1 MIRCFPALCVAA
13 LLFGFQLQ
21 AQQISVESFRR
32 LDNDMD
38 ARITH
43 ARKDQNGDVCA
54 IIKIVTT
61 ETGFTFEGGS
71 LGIVHSEQKVAEIW
85 VWVPH
90 KAQRITIK
98 HPVLG
103 VMRDYAYPETIDKAT
118 VYEMKLT
125 TGRVRTIVDQPEIIS
140 QWLVITSDPPGA
152 DVFINEQP
160 AGKTPYQNEMPVGKY
175 TWRLA
180 LDLYLPEASA
190 FELKGGEERKTFDV
204 KLKPNFGSIRLNT
217 TPEQGAAVTLN
228 GIPTGKTTP
237 CTLEKVPAG
246 DVRLSLSLPQY
257 ATATRDLTVIAGQ
270 AHELSVAL
278 DATFCEVNISTEP
291 AAQIFVGNDYKG
303 SGTWQGR
310 LTPGVYTFEARLD
323 KHRTASEK
331 RTVEVRQPLSL
342 TLKPLPITGSL
353 KVKTDPLDASIKL
366 DGENKGLSPLTLRNL
381 LIGEHTIE
389 IEKSGYNTLSKKI
402 TIEEGKETLVD
413 ETLSNYAFV
422 SISSTPTG
430 AALQVDGRNEG
441 TTPKRLT
448 LSYGE
453 HTVRL
458 EKPGYTT
465 YTGRFS
471 VSPGETTYTF
481 SMISDEAA
489 LAGVNFKKYK
499 TRKIIT
505 FTAGTLFAGA
515 GTYFWL
521 QSRKH
526 ADEYP
531 TATTNATEI
540 YDAMEREQILAGIS
554 YGLSA
559 ACYTASLVYAVK
571 QGNARRKM
579 EIALSPLP
587 GGAVIGLNLQF

>member
-1 MIRCFPALCVAA
+1 MIRCFPALCVAV
-13 LLFGFQLQ
+13 LLFGLQLQ

-38 ARITH
+38 ARITY

-54 IIKIVTT
+54 MIKIVTT

-103 VMRDYAYPETIDKAT
+103 VLRDYAYPETIDKAT
-118 VYEMKLT
+118 VYEMRLT
-125 TGRVRTIVDQPEIIS
+125 SGRVRTIVDQPEIIS
-140 QWLVITSDPPGA
+140 QWVVINSDPPGA

-160 AGKTPYQNEMPVGKY
+160 AGKTPYQNELPAGKY

-190 FELKGGEERKTFDV
+190 FELKGGEERKTYDV

-228 GIPTGKTTP
+228 GIPTGKITP
-237 CTLEKVPAG
+237 CTIEKVPAG

-257 ATATRDLTVIAGQ
+257 ATATRDYTVVAGQ

-278 DATFCEVNISTEP
+278 DATFCEVSIATEP
-291 AAQIFVGNDYKG
+291 AAQIFVNNEFKG

-310 LTPGVYTFEARLD
+310 LTPGVYTFEAKMD
-323 KHRTASEK
+323 SYRTASEK
-331 RTVEVRQPLSL
+331 RTIEVKRPLSL
-342 TLKPLPITGSL
+342 TLRPQPITGSL
-353 KVKTDPLDASIKL
+353 KIKTDPLDATVKL
-366 DGENKGLSPLTLRNL
+366 NGEYKGLSPLTLRNL
-381 LIGEHTIE
+381 LIGNYTLQ
-389 IEKSGYNTLSKKI
+389 IEKSGYNTLSRQI
-402 TIEEGKETLVD
+402 TIEEDKETFVD
-413 ETLSNYAFV
+413 ESLSDYTEV
-422 SISSTPTG
+422 SLSSVPAG
-430 AALQVDGRNEG
+430 AALQVDGNHEG
-441 TTPKRLT
+441 STPRRLT

-458 EKPGYTT
+458 EKAEYKT
-465 YTGRFS
+465 YTGRFR
-471 VSPGETTYTF
+471 VAPDATTHTF
-481 SMISDEAA
+481 NLISDEAA
-489 LAGVNFKKYK
+489 LAGVNFRKYK
-499 TRKIIT
+499 NRKVIT
-505 FTAGTLFAGA
+505 FTAGTIFAGA

-531 TATTNATEI
+531 TATTNAAEI
-540 YDAMEREQILAGIS
+540 YDAMEREQLLAGIS

-587 GGAVIGLNLQF
+587 GGAVLGLNLHF